1 MTRRSIPRAIRHGLI
16 ALLSIASLA
25 PHSATA
31 QGTDTTA
38 SRPTASR
45 PTTPRA
51 ARPADS
57 TKRTIDTTKRI
68 VDRPR
73 ANRSGGD
80 SANRSVDAIVRI
92 RIDAPGSPTR
102 IDSASSNEAAQVEW
116 GKGQIAPGDT
126 IHGDLVN
133 LFGDV
138 DVRGVVLGDA
148 VTLLGDLTVHENA
161 IVEGDAV
168 SVLGDLTLKNG
179 SIVRHDAVAV
189 RGEVAVLGGT
199 VEGSIVSG
207 TGQRGSWSTDE
218 EAESPEEPMSRGGA
232 LLALLITAAVLA
244 ISGIVATAA
253 FPARL
258 DGIARRLEAG
268 VGRAFAAGLLLELG
282 FVPLLLLLL
291 FGLVITLIGIL
302 LIPFALIAYAAL
314 YGVMGMLGWFAVAIL
329 VGRGVSGADGAER
342 RDLMRALS
350 IGTVIL
356 LLPYALVAL
365 VPASGE
371 LLSAL
376 AACVTWVVVT
386 AGFGAAVLSR
396 AGKPRAA
403 APSFWP
409 STPSTPPA
417 PPAPP
422 EPPATID

>member
-1 MTRRSIPRAIRHGLI
+1 M
-16 ALLSIASLA
+16 
-25 PHSATA
+25 
-31 QGTDTTA
+31 
-38 SRPTASR
+38 
-45 PTTPRA
+45 
-51 ARPADS
+51 
-57 TKRTIDTTKRI
+57 
-68 VDRPR
+68 
-73 ANRSGGD
+73 
-80 SANRSVDAIVRI
+80 
-92 RIDAPGSPTR
+92 
-102 IDSASSNEAAQVEW
+102 EW

-207 TGQRGSWSTDE
+207 TGHSGSWRTQE
-218 EAESPEEPMSRGGA
+218 EAEEPDEPMSRGEA
-232 LLALLITAAVLA
+232 LLALLVTAAVLA
-244 ISGIVATAA
+244 VSGIVAAAA
-253 FPARL
+253 FPSRL
-258 DGIARRLEAG
+258 DGIVRRLEAG

-314 YGVMGMLGWFAVAIL
+314 YGLMGMLGWFAVAIL

-365 VPASGE
+365 VPGSGE

-376 AACVTWVVVT
+376 AASVTWVVVT

-403 APSFWP
+403 APSFWSP
-409 STPSTPPA
+409 TPPTPPTPPA

-422 EPPATID
+422 ATID

>member
-1 MTRRSIPRAIRHGLI
+1 MMTSCFLPRAVRHGVVTLLAI
-16 ALLSIASLA
+16 AAFVPL
-25 PHSATA
+25 SATA
-31 QGTDTTA
+31 QSSDTTPA
-38 SRPTASR
+38 R
-45 PTTPRA
+45 PRA
-51 ARPADS
+51 AQTARPADS
-57 TKRTIDTTKRI
+57 TKRI
-68 VDRPR
+68 VDRRGVSQPR
-73 ANRSGGD
+73 ADSARRGGD
-80 SANRSVDAIVRI
+80 AVVRI
-92 RIDAPGSPTR
+92 RIDAPGAPSR
-102 IDSASSNEAAQVEW
+102 IDSSTAQDEAQVEW

-161 IVEGDAV
+161 IVEGDAI

-207 TGQRGSWSTDE
+207 TGHSGSWRTQE
-218 EAESPEEPMSRGGA
+218 EAEEPDEPMSRGEA
-232 LLALLITAAVLA
+232 LLALLVTAAVLA
-244 ISGIVATAA
+244 VSGIVAAAA

-314 YGVMGMLGWFAVAIL
+314 YGVLGMLGWFAVAIL

-371 LLSAL
+371 LISAL
-376 AACVTWVVVT
+376 AASVTWVVVT
-386 AGFGAAVLSR
+386 AGLGAAALSR
-396 AGKPRAA
+396 AGKPRATT
-403 APSFWP
+403 PSFWSP
-409 STPSTPPA
+409 TPA

-422 EPPATID
+422 AAPTTTE